1 MTDSP
6 SNPVRAMSPQD
17 APDKGSAQQAEGAD
31 QAATDS
37 SGIVDGA
44 MSEEATVRQ
53 SLAEERMNR
62 TMSLPECMCLRVPR
76 VVSYSEV
83 GDPSGYP
90 VCISYC
96 ICCWCKKCMFC
107 FSILFFSLV
116 PFLKMNI

>member
-1 MTDSP
+1 
-6 SNPVRAMSPQD
+6 MSPED
-17 APDKGSAQQAEGAD
+17 DPAKDSVQQAEQVD

-37 SGIVDGA
+37 SDTVDGA

-53 SLAEERMNR
+53 CLAEERMNR

-90 VCISYC
+90 VCIS
-96 ICCWCKKCMFC
+96 CWYTKCMFC
-107 FSILFFSLV
+107 FSIHLSSSLV
-116 PFLKMNI
+116 LFLKLIFKVAP